1 MGRSEDEPATV
12 HPKITTFRIGDRRKR
27 GQGLRLGVTRRPP
40 RGVPKHRWQRDGY
53 FDLWLPVLAPSA
65 ELLRRYR
72 ARDWNDRRVRRR
84 FLDAYEREL
93 SKPLVRQAV
102 ELLAAF
108 ALRTPIAIGCYCED
122 ESMCHRSVLHRVILE
137 ASLHDR

>member
-1 MGRSEDEPATV
+1 MAA
-12 HPKITTFRIGDRRKR
+12 KLTTFRIGEPKER

-53 FDLWLPVLAPSA
+53 FDVWFPVLAPSA

-72 ARDWNDRRVRRR
+72 GRDWNDRRVRRR

-93 SKPLVRQAV
+93 RQPLSRQTV
-102 ELLAAF
+102 ELLAAL
-108 ALRTPIAIGCYCED
+108 ARRTPIAIGCYCAD
-122 ESMCHRSVLHRVILE
+122 ESMCHRSVLHRVLIE
-137 ASLHDR
+137 ASSHEP